1 MCNVFCCTGRIQ
13 NNPQIGKPS
22 YIPKRPVI
30 IKKPGHFDGGLSDP
44 GWAPGSSSSHS
55 APKASRY
62 VPHSPPVNTSSR
74 HQHSHYATLPR
85 PTSEPIHH
93 QPAEPPAWLG
103 TLRSAGG
110 PRLWEIREG
119 ESITGGGARVPA
131 PAKQDLGSHP
141 VYSSTAP
148 VARGPPVHNPR
159 VQTARYGPGG
169 AAPTYDQ
176 YSAEGVDS
184 ESARVAHL
192 QYNTPIGLYS
202 RDSARE
208 ALEGQTRGKAGY
220 GTME

>member
-1 MCNVFCCTGRIQ
+1 M
-13 NNPQIGKPS
+13 
-22 YIPKRPVI
+22 I
-30 IKKPGHFDGGLSDP
+30 IKKTGHFEALSDP
-44 GWAPGSSSSHS
+44 GWVPGSSSTHQS

-62 VPHSPPVNTSSR
+62 VPQSPPVNAASR
-74 HQHSHYATLPR
+74 HQHPHYATIPR
-85 PTSEPIHH
+85 PVSEPIRHE
-93 QPAEPPAWLG
+93 PAEPPAWLG

-110 PRLWEIREG
+110 PRLWEIKEG
-119 ESITGGGARVPA
+119 ESIVGGGARVPA
-131 PAKQDLGSHP
+131 PVNQDLGSRP

-148 VARGPPVHNPR
+148 VARGPPVHSPR

-176 YSAEGVDS
+176 HSAEGVDS
-184 ESARVAHL
+184 ETARIAHL

-202 RDSARE
+202 KASAKE